1 MDGLK
6 ARLSFDAVA
15 YDYDDEYLTIDTD
28 THTININNVSRL
40 FGVQYDGNS
49 KLIKFRIRNKLS
61 DIQKMQDSIV
71 YINWIDSKGVK
82 GQSIAINKIINNDTC
97 EFAWKVPFDALKNSG
112 VLHFAMNAVVTKNSS
127 SVIDQ
132 RWSTQI
138 ASVTT
143 PDGIYIKSYTPSSE
157 EEDRIAQIYN
167 ELSNMINKQNDNLN
181 DMQAQVNSLKE
192 EITEILDI
200 KIGSLI
206 DDFYILTTNGKAMP
220 SSAYKMTDYIYIKN
234 VGKIVYPI
242 LTRIAN
248 VGLAFYSD
256 RDESTFISG
265 YDIGTDVY
273 KNKRILDVPN
283 GAEYVRFCCLS
294 VDYTLM
300 YLRISSFIEGIR
312 GKQDL
317 LVKGVNLDEEPSKNS
332 DNPVTSEGVYNA
344 LKNKLGTESLSEI
357 IDKEYY
363 PNLLDKDAF
372 IVGKQIAVPAGSEPT
387 ELIDNPNTTVTNI
400 IDCDGDEYFET
411 NLTNGNCVICGYI
424 WYQEKWYRSQ
434 FISTLETEGDHY
446 KFKINPN
453 NKKIRIY
460 FTTNMVDTS
469 TVMVTKYGEWDANKP
484 QYYPNGKI
492 MLKPGGCVGYNN
504 LDEDTKQRINNK
516 TSNYSEY
523 IPFYGKKIVGIG
535 DSIMVGINSDGSAI
549 IDGIGENGLPC
560 TDQGYQINSTGGF
573 LGELRKKYPSINVV
587 NMGVGSTTMQ
597 RNDNVNVNKVYKC
610 IMDRIDNIPDDADII
625 ILEGGINDFF
635 HASKGCVLGTYK
647 DNLYKYPTSAKY
659 ENGAY
664 SYVEFAVDTTFDA
677 STFCGA
683 LEIALTK
690 ILVRFVGKPFIYVIP
705 HNPSASADIDTFFD
719 SAKAICEKYGV
730 PVVDIR
736 KVGCMPRIYTLSG
749 KTDGTSA
756 FTQDGVHPNPLGYQL
771 HYVPAI
777 ASTLKSIM

>member
-82 GQSIAINKIINNDTC
+82 GQSIAINKTINNDTC
-97 EFAWKVPFDALKNSG
+97 EFSWKVPFDALKNSG
-112 VLHFAMNAVVTKNSS
+112 VLHFAVSAVVTKNSS

-132 RWSTQI
+132 RWSTKI
-138 ASVTT
+138 ASVIT

-167 ELSNMINKQNDNLN
+167 ELSNMINKQNDNL
-181 DMQAQVNSLKE
+181 QSQVSSLKE
-192 EITEILDI
+192 DLDNLREIE
-200 KIGSLI
+200 
-206 DDFYILTTNGKAMP
+206 F
-220 SSAYKMTDYIYIKN
+220 
-234 VGKIVYPI
+234 
-242 LTRIAN
+242 
-248 VGLAFYSD
+248 
-256 RDESTFISG
+256 
-265 YDIGTDVY
+265 
-273 KNKRILDVPN
+273 
-283 GAEYVRFCCLS
+283 
-294 VDYTLM
+294 
-300 YLRISSFIEGIR
+300 
-312 GKQDL
+312 
-317 LVKGVNLDEEPSKNS
+317 
-332 DNPVTSEGVYNA
+332 
-344 LKNKLGTESLSEI
+344 
-357 IDKEYY
+357 Y
-363 PNLLDKDAF
+363 PNLLNKAEF
-372 IVGKQIAVPAGSEPT
+372 LTGKQMVTSAGSTPDD
-387 ELIDNPNTTVTNI
+387 LADNEDTTTTNI
-400 IDCDGDEYFET
+400 INCDGNEYFET
-411 NLTNGNCVICGYI
+411 NLPNGHTVILAYF

-446 KFKINPN
+446 KFKINAQM
-453 NKKIRIY
+453 KKIRIY
-460 FTTNMVDTS
+460 CTSNM
-469 TVMVTKYGEWDANKP
+469 MPANPILTKQGEYDESKP
-484 QYYPNGKI
+484 EFFPKGKI
-492 MLKPGGCVGYNN
+492 KLTPSGCVGYDN

-647 DNLYKYPTSAKY
+647 DSLYKYPTSAKY

-771 HYVPAI
+771 HYVPTI

>member
-71 YINWIDSKGVK
+71 YINWIDSNGVK
-82 GQSIAINKIINNDTC
+82 GQSIAINKTINNDTC

-112 VLHFAMNAVVTKNSS
+112 VLHFAMSAVMTKNSS

-138 ASVTT
+138 ASVIT

-167 ELSNMINKQNDNLN
+167 ELSNMINKQNDNL
-181 DMQAQVNSLKE
+181 QSQVSSLKE
-192 EITEILDI
+192 DLDNLREIE
-200 KIGSLI
+200 
-206 DDFYILTTNGKAMP
+206 F
-220 SSAYKMTDYIYIKN
+220 
-234 VGKIVYPI
+234 
-242 LTRIAN
+242 
-248 VGLAFYSD
+248 
-256 RDESTFISG
+256 
-265 YDIGTDVY
+265 
-273 KNKRILDVPN
+273 
-283 GAEYVRFCCLS
+283 
-294 VDYTLM
+294 
-300 YLRISSFIEGIR
+300 
-312 GKQDL
+312 
-317 LVKGVNLDEEPSKNS
+317 
-332 DNPVTSEGVYNA
+332 
-344 LKNKLGTESLSEI
+344 
-357 IDKEYY
+357 Y
-363 PNLLDKDAF
+363 PNLLNKAEF
-372 IVGKQIAVPAGSEPT
+372 LAGKQMVISAGSTPDD
-387 ELIDNPNTTVTNI
+387 LADNENTTTTNI
-400 IDCDGDEYFET
+400 INCDGDEYFET
-411 NLTNGNCVICGYI
+411 NLPNGHTVILAYF
-424 WYQEKWYRSQ
+424 WHQEKWYRSQ

-446 KFKINPN
+446 KFKINAQM
-453 NKKIRIY
+453 KKIRIY
-460 FTTNMVDTS
+460 CTSNM
-469 TVMVTKYGEWDANKP
+469 MPANPILTKQGEYDESKP
-484 QYYPNGKI
+484 EFFPKVKI
-492 MLKPGGCVGYNN
+492 KLTPSGCVGYDN

-549 IDGIGENGLPC
+549 IDGIDKNGLPC

-610 IMDRIDNIPDDADII
+610 ISDRIDSIPDDADII

-664 SYVEFAVDTTFDA
+664 SYVEFAVDTTLDA

-705 HNPSASADIDTFFD
+705 HNPSASADIDTFFN
-719 SAKAICEKYGV
+719 SAKEICKKYGV

-771 HYVPAI
+771 HYVPVI
-777 ASTLKSIM
+777 ASALKSIM

>member
-82 GQSIAINKIINNDTC
+82 GQSIAINKTINNDTC
-97 EFAWKVPFDALKNSG
+97 EFSWKVPFDALKNSG
-112 VLHFAMNAVVTKNSS
+112 VLHFAVSAVVTKNSS

-132 RWSTQI
+132 RWSTKI
-138 ASVTT
+138 ASVIT

-167 ELSNMINKQNDNLN
+167 ELSNMINKQNDNL
-181 DMQAQVNSLKE
+181 QSQVSSLKE
-192 EITEILDI
+192 DLDNLREIE
-200 KIGSLI
+200 
-206 DDFYILTTNGKAMP
+206 F
-220 SSAYKMTDYIYIKN
+220 
-234 VGKIVYPI
+234 
-242 LTRIAN
+242 
-248 VGLAFYSD
+248 
-256 RDESTFISG
+256 
-265 YDIGTDVY
+265 
-273 KNKRILDVPN
+273 
-283 GAEYVRFCCLS
+283 
-294 VDYTLM
+294 
-300 YLRISSFIEGIR
+300 
-312 GKQDL
+312 
-317 LVKGVNLDEEPSKNS
+317 
-332 DNPVTSEGVYNA
+332 
-344 LKNKLGTESLSEI
+344 
-357 IDKEYY
+357 Y
-363 PNLLDKDAF
+363 PNLLNKAEF
-372 IVGKQIAVPAGSEPT
+372 LTGKQMAISAGSTPDD
-387 ELIDNPNTTVTNI
+387 LVDNENTTTTNVI
-400 IDCDGDEYFET
+400 NCDGDEYFET
-411 NLTNGNCVICGYI
+411 NLPNGHTVILAYL

-434 FISTLETEGDHY
+434 FISSLEVEGNHF
-446 KFKINPN
+446 KFKINAQM
-453 NKKIRIY
+453 KKIRIY
-460 FTTNMVDTS
+460 CTSNM
-469 TVMVTKYGEWDANKP
+469 MPANPILTKQGEYDESKP
-484 QYYPNGKI
+484 EFFPKGKI
-492 MLKPGGCVGYNN
+492 KLAPSGCVGYDN
-504 LDEDTKQRINNK
+504 LDEDTKQRINKNSQ
-516 TSNYSEY
+516 TPSDYLE
-523 IPFYGKKIVGIG
+523 IPFRGKKIVGIG

-549 IDGIGENGLPC
+549 IDGIDKNGLPC

-647 DNLYKYPTSAKY
+647 DSLYKYPTSAKY

-771 HYVPAI
+771 HYVPTI